1 LQSLAPCWS
10 DVGGGA
16 VASPPEKQTVWTE
29 LISDTQLERSSGRR
43 WCGGESGRS
52 LMCVWCVLQLQDA
65 LLQREEELLRL
76 QDENNELREFLSS
89 SFVRNLEEK
98 AKKLVA
104 GGRRRLKRN
113 HDGSLHNRGP
123 RLAASKRVCRNL
135 TAEFCSES
143 SEPDLDLWVLRTLGL
158 KDRDTIDTSR
168 GSLDS
173 GLGSFVYDAAVTSSS
188 SSGLTLDSSSCSR
201 QTEPGSGA
209 AEGPE
214 ANCGAP
220 AQSCTS
226 PPGRRSD
233 VTAAALSRRH
243 DAPEDRD
250 AFAAFQPPASF
261 PLSPDR
267 AEICSSTGRAP
278 TQRKPGPPGLLVVG
292 GGRPDTVQSIRR
304 KDSSLSRGVFQS
316 SPEQTLDA
324 CRPLARMSFTCPRP
338 VQHVNPPPG
347 QAFPQG
353 HTGFTWLP
361 NP

>member
-1 LQSLAPCWS
+1 
-10 DVGGGA
+10 
-16 VASPPEKQTVWTE
+16 
-29 LISDTQLERSSGRR
+29 
-43 WCGGESGRS
+43 
-52 LMCVWCVLQLQDA
+52 MCVWCVLQLQDA

-278 TQRKPGPPGLLVVG
+278 TQRKPADRPACWLSAE
-292 GGRPDTVQSIRR
+292 GGRTPFSPSGGRMRLSPAASSSPVQNKPWTPAATRTPRGRR
-304 KDSSLSRGVFQS
+304 DVAFSMSLSPS
-316 SPEQTLDA
+316 SSVKTH
-324 CRPLARMSFTCPRP
+324 SFP
-338 VQHVNPPPG
+338 QG
-347 QAFPQG
+347 QAFTSKDTEG
-353 HTGFTWLP
+353 SWKFTWLP
-361 NP
+361 RQGP